1 MVIYGNLEN
10 IRTQKTKKGETAT
23 IVDISRKGKW
33 NPETRTFGPE
43 ETTSVWY
50 FNGKKGQQADWA
62 MERKDMIGK
71 PVILTAQKVTNDNQ
85 DVYFGRYLP
94 VSYGM
99 VTDPATLKEAS
110 GEEFAEA
117 VMAVE
122 ACQEARELP
131 EDVDVDFNN
140 ADSIASVIHVLTAS
154 RSTLASDAVAALGKL
169 IYTESNAYI
178 GKVGNVARYGQV
190 TRVSFATPRSNPV
203 EWNSV
208 SFFGKTAERVE
219 RVLKKGDNVVLIMHE
234 KEDYNGQPS
243 YRGINFQRI

>member
-1 MVIYGNLEN
+1 MVIYGTLSN
-10 IRTQKTKKGETAT
+10 IRAQKTKKGEDAV
-23 IVDISRKGKW
+23 IVDITRKGKW
-33 NPETRTFGPE
+33 NPDTRAFGPD
-43 ETTSVWY
+43 ETTSIWY

-62 MERKDMIGK
+62 LERKDMIGK
-71 PVILTAQKVTNDNQ
+71 PVILTAQKITNDNQ

-99 VTDPATLKEAS
+99 VTDPAVLKETS
-110 GEEFAEA
+110 DDVFAEA
-117 VMAVE
+117 IMMVE
-122 ACQEARELP
+122 ACQDARELP
-131 EDVDVDFNN
+131 EDVEVDFKN
-140 ADSIASVIHVLTAS
+140 ADSIASVIHVLNAS
-154 RSTLASDAVAALGKL
+154 DSTLAADAVAALSKL
-169 IYTESNAYI
+169 IYGESNAYI

-190 TRVSFATPRSNPV
+190 TRVSFVTPRSNPV

-243 YRGINFQRI
+243 YRGINFQRL